1 MPEKEFLIRSVPMML
16 IDGSPNV
23 PTVLY
28 FADDYVEIGQ
38 AALRRAREQGG
49 IVNQDFKLDLG
60 NIDPRSSK
68 ARTKF
73 KTSRGQSK
81 SASELT
87 GEFLHLLIQ
96 RIRAWADNTNVQLA
110 PAILVA
116 EPLPSQEDPSWL
128 INYRSNIRR
137 ILQGKGFE
145 PEKIDFLP
153 EPFAVFQY
161 YRYGERSFLL
171 LERKKHRVLV
181 VDFGGGTFDACV
193 IETTK
198 EGDVS
203 YSGRNQTPL
212 AARSEPVGGYLI
224 DRYIAEQLLN
234 KTITKGSRPLLS
246 KGLEAYSKWRKG
258 EVEDDTLAEKYQ
270 AFIRHFHRLIYRS
283 EELKLKLCTSIE
295 NWELDADPRIAVSTD
310 VPIDPFVPISDVADC
325 QLTAVELRDLFVQR
339 IWQSKLGPI
348 VRDVIQSGRK
358 EAGGAPIEIALLSGG
373 SANIRWLRKLLLRE
387 FGDQF
392 SQDRILNL
400 EDFQEVVAKGLAIEC
415 ARRFYSDDGDFGSVT
430 YNPLFVALHPDG
442 SKIPLVRFRS
452 NDFGDVKDEPGMLIP
467 VGTKMTDYVGK
478 KLRWKFRVPHP
489 PKRHLDY
496 YFFRASSVQQN
507 LAKSNQSFDLDA
519 NIEHVQNF
527 EQRAVHTPKGVHHF
541 DAHLQLEISIGE
553 TGTAEPKFVYAT
565 GKDGKQGCAVTGRP
579 FYLDMSPIQAGP
591 RPKAYLGLDFG
602 TSNSS
607 VSFLNHQKIEVYKTR
622 VADDSWKEISE
633 LVGVLPYP
641 AAVALAAYVC
651 ESDPRHLG
659 ELVLDFTEG
668 ALALASYITYLE
680 WCALQTKPSS
690 KNLKGFTQRS
700 AGPLWGL
707 LKTCSEQL
715 GRNADWSK
723 PYRELFEPQYG
734 FDEFINDLALVKH
747 KKKSIPE
754 VNHLMK
760 VRLLANVTNRVFGDH
775 LRFGYFQN
783 VKQDRFSQAH
793 SGRFTIAHGD
803 GYFIRALNYS
813 GQHSFSDLQAFAV
826 SADGR
831 AIALEPLLFWE
842 QCPVHTSDRPHCFLF
857 DSSNKD
863 NTEFEFKAAGLSC
876 TLKVDGKGSYAALAQ
891 ELQKRKIEDRPVG
904 IVSLEN
910 LRSRSLF

>member
-1 MPEKEFLIRSVPMML
+1 MPEKEFLIRSVPMIP
-16 IDGSPNV
+16 IDGSPNI

-28 FADDYVEIGQ
+28 FADDSVEIGQ

-49 IVNQDFKLDLG
+49 IVNLDFKLDLG

-68 ARTKF
+68 ARTRF

-87 GEFLHLLIQ
+87 AEFLHLLIQ
-96 RIRAWADNTNVQLA
+96 RIRAWADTTNLQLA

-128 INYRSNIRR
+128 VNYRSNIRR

-145 PEKIDFLP
+145 AEKIDFLP

-161 YRYGERSFLL
+161 YRYGERNSLL

-203 YSGRNQTPL
+203 YGGRNQTPL

-234 KTITKGSRPLLS
+234 KTITKSSRPFLS

-258 EVEDDTLAEKYQ
+258 EVEEDTLAEKYQ

-310 VPIDPFVPISDVADC
+310 VPIDPFVPIPEVADC
-325 QLTAVELRDLFVQR
+325 QLTGAELRDLFVQR
-339 IWQSKLGPI
+339 VWQSKLGPI

-392 SQDRILNL
+392 SHDRILNL
-400 EDFQEVVAKGLAIEC
+400 DDFQEVVAKGLAIEC

-430 YNPLFVALHPDG
+430 YNPLFVALHPDS
-442 SKIPLVRFRS
+442 SKTPLVRFRS
-452 NDFGDVKDEPGMLIP
+452 NDFGSVREEPGMLIP
-467 VGTKMTDYVGK
+467 VGTKVKDYVGK

-496 YFFRASSVQQN
+496 FFFRASSVQQN
-507 LAKSNQSFDLDA
+507 LVKSNQSFDLDA

-527 EQRAVHTPKGVHHF
+527 EQRVLHTPKGVHHF

-553 TGTAEPKFVYAT
+553 TGTAEPKFIYAT
-565 GKDGKQGCAVTGRP
+565 GKDGEQPFAVTGKP
-579 FYLDMSPIQAGP
+579 FYLDMSPIQSGP

-607 VSFLNHQKIEVYKTR
+607 VSFLNHQKIEVYKARAT
-622 VADDSWKEISE
+622 DDSWKEISE
-633 LVGVLPYP
+633 LVGLLPYP
-641 AAVALAAYVC
+641 AAVALASYVC
-651 ESDPRHLG
+651 ENDPRYIG
-659 ELVLDFTEG
+659 ELVLDFTEA
-668 ALALASYITYLE
+668 ALALAAYITYLE
-680 WCALQTKPSS
+680 SCSIQTKLSS
-690 KNLKGFTQRS
+690 KTFKGLTQRS
-700 AGPLWGL
+700 AGPLWGF
-707 LKTCSEQL
+707 LKTSLEQL
-715 GRNADWSK
+715 GKSADWSK
-723 PYRELFEPQYG
+723 PYKELLETQYE
-734 FDEFINDLALVKH
+734 FDEFVNDLALVKH
-747 KKKSIPE
+747 KKKSIAD

-760 VRLLANVTNRVFGDH
+760 ARLLANVTNRVFGDH
-775 LRFGYFQN
+775 LYFGYFQN

-803 GYFIRALNYS
+803 GNFIRALNYS

-826 SADGR
+826 SSDGK
-831 AIALEPLLFWE
+831 AIGLEPLLFWE
-842 QCPVHTSDRPHCFLF
+842 QCPIHLSDRPHCFLF

-876 TLKVDGKGSYAALAQ
+876 TIKVDAKGGYGALAQ
-891 ELQKRKIEDRPVG
+891 QLQSLKTEDRPVAPFR
-904 IVSLEN
+904 LAN
-910 LRSRSLF
+910 LHSRSAF